1 MMVSR
6 ITASTPKLAVLGVA
20 SRAKPCTDGCRG
32 AGSAFVLSGFADY
45 STKCC
50 SLNAAATGLHAIWY
64 GVATHG
70 LHPRPTSFSRCSNAV
85 RSPSV
90 YVPCPVLIRGR
101 ASHLANTSQLKLN
114 NKRNLVGGTH
124 CHRLSLPVMALHLS
138 AWKMAGEAIPKPLQ
152 QQP

>member
-64 GVATHG
+64 GAATHG
-70 LHPRPTSFSRCSNAV
+70 LRPRPTSFSRCSNAV

-124 CHRLSLPVMALHLS
+124 CHRLALPVTAQYPKPYS
-138 AWKMAGEAIPKPLQ
+138 VRRTASYKPLQ
-152 QQP
+152 QRP